1 MFEEDTTYYI
11 RVRGRV
17 QGPFDLEQ
25 LKKLRQRGQFS
36 RAHEVSSD
44 QASWHSASI
53 LDVVFVAP
61 KRAVLAKAKP
71 AIEIAVETAGVGH
84 AFQDR
89 PTPSSPTEPTWHYTV
104 GEEQYGPVTLV
115 ELRRLVAGGEVVET
129 DLVWK
134 VGMPQW
140 TVVGDV
146 SAINGTQGATPARNS
161 QQRISSTQAFCFACG
176 TSIDIRAELCPQCGV
191 RQHFQTAV
199 GKNRTTTA
207 LLALFLGGLG
217 IHRFYLGGG
226 ANVVLGIIYILACWT
241 LIPTIIS
248 CVEGIYF
255 LCISDATFAT
265 SYGSNSMQ

>member
-1 MFEEDTTYYI
+1 MLEESVTYYV

-17 QGPFDLEQ
+17 QGPFGLEQ

-36 RAHEVSSD
+36 RAHEVSVD
-44 QASWHSASI
+44 QVTWQSASS
-53 LDVVFVAP
+53 LDVVFVTT
-61 KRAVLAKAKP
+61 KRAALARAEP
-71 AIEIAVETAGVGH
+71 AIEIRAETVGVGP
-84 AFQDR
+84 AVQNR

-115 ELRRLVAGGEVVET
+115 ELRKLVANGEVMET

-134 VGMPQW
+134 VGMPDW

-146 SAINGTQGATPARNS
+146 SAINGTHGATPARNS
-161 QQRISSTQAFCFACG
+161 QQSIGSNQAFCFACG

-191 RQHFQTAV
+191 RQQNQTGV

-226 ANVVLGIIYILACWT
+226 ANVVLGIIYIIACWT
-241 LIPTIIS
+241 FIPTIIS
-248 CVEGIYF
+248 FIEGIYF
-255 LCISDATFAT
+255 LCISDATFAA
-265 SYGSNSMQ
+265 SYGNKYMR